1 MRRLPGVPCGGAWQ
15 IQKDTVKDWER
26 ATLLCDQIRIDADAA
41 LAVVNDLPSGMAEDA
56 ANLLCEALTE
66 ARAQVLAWAND
77 NGEP

>member
-1 MRRLPGVPCGGAWQ
+1 M
-15 IQKDTVKDWER
+15 QKDTVKDWAR

-56 ANLLCEALTE
+56 ANLLREALTE

-77 NGEP
+77 HGEP

>member
-1 MRRLPGVPCGGAWQ
+1 M
-15 IQKDTVKDWER
+15 
-26 ATLLCDQIRIDADAA
+26 LLCDQIRIDADAA

-77 NGEP
+77 RGEP